1 MAREMAGWLQ
11 TLLPGITPAGWGSG
25 DSCWIAFMM
34 TRESE
39 HNPPFYW
46 LGRAL
51 DEVEVGGA
59 IDVIAARLVTAH
71 GARACGGQSDADER
85 AQDILSE
92 ACAYAWT
99 VTRLGRATFEAGPGE
114 AATGESTAP
123 PIRIAVPEYGAYVL
137 PRRLQPVNSLQ
148 RVMEGIGEQTAGAA
162 RLLPEGARG
171 IVYLDCWH
179 QQQYA
184 QNLGYRLE
192 LTEPLQHGLRHF
204 AAEHGIGHVLTRP
217 FQWGNPVEATY

>member
-1 MAREMAGWLQ
+1 MAREMAEWLQ
-11 TLLPGITPAGWGSG
+11 TLLPEILPAGWGAN
-25 DSCWIAFMM
+25 DSCWLAFMM

-59 IDVIAARLVTAH
+59 IEVLGARLVAAH
-71 GARACGGQSDADER
+71 GARTCAGRSEADER
-85 AQDILSE
+85 AQDVLTE
-92 ACAYAWT
+92 ACAYAWA
-99 VTRLGRATFEAGPGE
+99 VTRLGTATFEVVGE
-114 AATGESTAP
+114 VEHAP
-123 PIRIAVPEYGAYVL
+123 VRISVPLSDTQNGVYVL
-137 PRRLQPVNSLQ
+137 PRRLWPVNSLQ
-148 RVMEGIGEQTAGAA
+148 RVMTSIGEQTAAA
-162 RLLPEGARG
+162 ANLLPEGAHG

-204 AAEHGIGHVLTRP
+204 AADHGLGHVLTRP

>member
-1 MAREMAGWLQ
+1 MAREMADWLQ
-11 TLLPGITPAGWGSG
+11 TLLPGIPPAGWHG
-25 DSCWIAFMM
+25 DPCWLAFMM

-51 DEVEVGGA
+51 DEVEAAGA
-59 IDVIAARLVTAH
+59 LDTVRSRLHAAHR
-71 GARACGGQSDADER
+71 DEPCEGR
-85 AQDILSE
+85 GDLDEQAQDVLSE
-92 ACAYAWT
+92 ACAFAWA
-99 VTRLGRATFEAGPGE
+99 VTRLGPAAFEAASSDDPAHAPVRVAV
-114 AATGESTAP
+114 AAHT
-123 PIRIAVPEYGAYVL
+123 AYVI
-137 PRRLQPVNSLQ
+137 PRRLRPVNSLQ
-148 RVMEGIGEQTAGAA
+148 RVMQGIAEQAAAAA

-171 IVYLDCWH
+171 IVYIDVWH

-204 AAEHGIGHVLTRP
+204 AAEYGLGHVLTRP
-217 FQWGNPVEATY
+217 FQWGNPVEAWY

>member
-1 MAREMAGWLQ
+1 MAREMADWLQ
-11 TLLPGITPAGWGSG
+11 TLFPGIIPAGWGSG
-25 DSCWIAFMM
+25 DSCWVAFMM

-51 DEVEVGGA
+51 DEAEVGGA
-59 IDVIAARLVTAH
+59 IDVIAARLVAAH
-71 GARACGGQSDADER
+71 GPQSCNARGDADER
-85 AQDILSE
+85 AQDVLSE
-92 ACAYAWT
+92 ACAYAWA
-99 VTRLGRATFEAGPGE
+99 VTRLGRATFEAAGE
-114 AATGESTAP
+114 GDSAP
-123 PIRIAVPEYGAYVL
+123 VRIAVPEHGAFVV

-148 RVMEGIGEQTAGAA
+148 RVMAGIGEQTATAA
-162 RLLPEGARG
+162 GQVPEGAHG
-171 IVYLDCWH
+171 IIYLDCWH

-192 LTEPLQHGLRHF
+192 LTEPLQQALRHF
-204 AAEHGIGHVLTRP
+204 AAEHRLGLVLTRP

>member
-1 MAREMAGWLQ
+1 MAREMADWLQ
-11 TLLPGITPAGWGSG
+11 TLLPGIAPAGWGSS

-46 LGRAL
+46 LGRAI
-51 DEVEVGGA
+51 DEVEGGGA
-59 IDVIAARLVTAH
+59 LEAFGARLTAAH
-71 GARACGGQSDADER
+71 GARSCGGRGEADER
-85 AQDILSE
+85 VQDVLSE

-99 VTRLGRATFEAGPGE
+99 VTRLGRATFEAPEGQH
-114 AATGESTAP
+114 AP
-123 PIRIAVPEYGAYVL
+123 VRIAVDVAPGQPGVYVV
-137 PRRLQPVNSLQ
+137 PRRLRPVNSLQ
-148 RVMEGIGEQTAGAA
+148 RVMEDIGRQTALAA
-162 RLLPEGARG
+162 GLVPEGARG

-179 QQQYA
+179 QQHYA

-204 AAEHGIGHVLTRP
+204 AADHRLGHVLTRP

>member
-1 MAREMAGWLQ
+1 MAREMATWLQ
-11 TLLPGITPAGWGSG
+11 TLLPGIAPAGWGG
-25 DSCWIAFMM
+25 DACWLAFMM

-51 DEVEVGGA
+51 DEVEDGDA
-59 IDVIAARLVTAH
+59 IEVVRARLVAAH
-71 GARACGGQSDADER
+71 GADACDSRGTADER
-85 AQDILSE
+85 AQDVLSE
-92 ACAYAWT
+92 ACAYAWA
-99 VTRLGRATFEAGPGE
+99 VTRLGAATFEAAGE
-114 AATGESTAP
+114 VEHAP
-123 PIRIAVPEYGAYVL
+123 VRISVPEHGVYVL
-137 PRRLQPVNSLQ
+137 PRRLWPVNSLQ
-148 RVMEGIGEQTAGAA
+148 RVMTSIGEQTAAA
-162 RLLPEGARG
+162 AQLLPEGARG

-204 AAEHGIGHVLTRP
+204 AADHGLGHVLTRP